1 MANTQEDRT
10 MVTQNPEPEERDVEP
25 TEARGFRK
33 PIDVPVVYATI
44 DPLTWKDDEQ
54 VLKGLRCVTVDW
66 NLAVAETVSVSLS
79 SSDPD
84 DYVGQVFFD
93 LTPADALLL
102 AEELR
107 LAAAEAQA

>member
-1 MANTQEDRT
+1 
-10 MVTQNPEPEERDVEP
+10 MVTQNPEPEERDAQP
-25 TEARGFRK
+25 TETRGLRQ
-33 PIDVPVVYATI
+33 PVEVPVVYATI

-54 VLKGLRCVTVDW
+54 VLQGLRCVTVEW
-66 NLAVAETVSVSLS
+66 NLAVGETVSVSLS

-107 LAAAEAQA
+107 LAAAEAEG